1 MSGRGAGRDVSDD
14 LPVQPAFPRAAA
26 RAGPTIRVL
35 PLVVLIVTAFT
46 GLGIGVRYFV
56 HADVDAIQCLL
67 SGFLSLNLL
76 ICYWEACLFLRRS
89 YIETRTEYW
98 RERRL
103 ETGRTP
109 ALELFATR
117 VPWTRVLS
125 PTLWADVWATYSQY
139 DPSFADRR
147 TFGFNADTANGFFT
161 AVPTLLLYAALTV
174 DFLPALLT
182 GILGLALFWQW
193 TYVTSVYLAS
203 FFIAGRHT
211 RISRSELW
219 GFVLATNAPW
229 VLFPLLGLYVA
240 VRLIVD
246 GNYAVVGL

>member
-1 MSGRGAGRDVSDD
+1 MSDD
-14 LPVQPAFPRAAA
+14 LPLQPAFPRKAA

-35 PLVVLIVTAFT
+35 PLAALSVTALT
-46 GLGIGVRYFV
+46 GVGIGVRYSV
-56 HADVDAIQCLL
+56 HADVGAIHCLL
-67 SGFLSLNLL
+67 SVFLSLNLL

-98 RERRL
+98 GQRRL
-103 ETGRTP
+103 VTGRTP
-109 ALELFATR
+109 ALEFFATS
-117 VPWTRVLS
+117 VPWTRALS

-139 DPSFADRR
+139 DASFADRR
-147 TFGFNADTANGFFT
+147 TFGFNADTANGFAT

-182 GILGLALFWQW
+182 GMLGLALFWQW

-211 RISRSELW
+211 RISRSEMW
-219 GFVLATNAPW
+219 GYVLATNAPW
-229 VLFPLLGLYVA
+229 VLFPLLGLYVS
-240 VRLIVD
+240 VRLIVA
-246 GNYAVVGL
+246 GNYGVVGL